1 MSDMT
6 VANEILRQL
15 GGRGRVGALL
25 GVTQFAGDETSL
37 RVKFKAQGMDGIN
50 CFKVTLDPSDTYTV
64 EFFKT
69 GRLDYTEK
77 GKIEDV
83 YCDNLVET
91 IETRTGL
98 YLHF

>member
-6 VANEILRQL
+6 VPTEILRQL

-25 GVTQFAGDETSL
+25 GVTQFAGDSTSL
-37 RVKFKAQGMDGIN
+37 RLKFKAQGKDGIN
-50 CFKVTLDPSDTYTV
+50 CFKVTLTPDDTYTV
-64 EFFKT
+64 EFFKVA
-69 GRLDYTEK
+69 RINWHEK
-77 GKIEDV
+77 GKVEDV

>member
-6 VANEILRQL
+6 VPTEILRQL
-15 GGRGRVGALL
+15 GGRGRVGAML
-25 GVTQFAGDETSL
+25 GVTQFAGDDTSL
-37 RVKFKAQGMDGIN
+37 RVKFKARGKDGIN

-64 EFFKT
+64 EFFRVWST
-69 GRLDYTEK
+69 DWLDK
-77 GKIEDV
+77 GKVEDV

-91 IETRTGL
+91 IENRTGL

>member
-15 GGRGRVGALL
+15 GGRGRVGAML
-25 GVTQFAGDETSL
+25 GVTQFTGDDTSL
-37 RVKFKAQGMDGIN
+37 RVKFKAKGKEGIN

-64 EFFKT
+64 EFFRVWST
-69 GRLDYTEK
+69 DWHEK
-77 GKIEDV
+77 GKVEDV

-91 IETRTGL
+91 IENRTGL